1 MNAVTLPLNDM
12 RGDHTLKAMTLAML
26 VEALLLSGLI
36 VWASHTKSV
45 PPPPPT
51 VVKLTLVNEPTPP
64 KPVVQPKPI
73 PPTPK
78 PVPRHVI
85 QPKPVPTPLPPKI
98 EPAPSKAQT
107 PTAFTQPVPPPVVP
121 PPTPPSDNLVNM
133 KATYADEVRSAV
145 QAAVYYPPAAA
156 LMHFSGRVHVQFH
169 LLDKVPSNVQ
179 VITSSD
185 LGSIDRAAIQ
195 AVMNAHYSTPPKAL
209 QGKELI
215 YQVWVE
221 LTLKQ

>member
-1 MNAVTLPLNDM
+1 MNAVILPLDDIYA
-12 RGDHTLKAMTLAML
+12 GHTLKAMALALL
-26 VEALLLSGLI
+26 VEVLLLSGLI
-36 VWASHTKSV
+36 VWTSHTQSV
-45 PPPPPT
+45 SPPPPD

-78 PVPRHVI
+78 PVPRHVV
-85 QPKPVPTPLPPKI
+85 QPKPVPTPLLPKTEPVPPKV
-98 EPAPSKAQT
+98 QT
-107 PTAFTQPVPPPVVP
+107 PTAFTQPVPPPVVT

-133 KATYADEVRSAV
+133 KAVYADEVRSAV
-145 QAAVYYPPAAA
+145 QAAVFYPPAAA
-156 LMHFSGRVHVQFH
+156 LMHFAGRVHVQFH
-169 LLDKVPSNVQ
+169 LLDRVPSNAQ
-179 VITSSD
+179 VIASSD

-209 QGKELI
+209 QGKDLI